1 MQWRLQAPVV
11 TPCCEWVKV
20 ETYVLRLSQ
29 PPRCGGIWEGS
40 SDLGSSDLDS
50 RDSLELYRLS
60 ALRRNH
66 TLTRPHTLRHRVMAS
81 NIEQSPFFQEQKSKG
96 EIVVKGMT

>member
-1 MQWRLQAPVV
+1 M
-11 TPCCEWVKV
+11 TPRCEWVKV

-29 PPRCGGIWEGS
+29 PPRCGGTWE
-40 SDLGSSDLDS
+40 GSSDLDS
-50 RDSLELYRLS
+50 RDSLELHRLS

>member
-1 MQWRLQAPVV
+1 MQCRLQAPVV

-20 ETYVLRLSQ
+20 ETYVLRLSH
-29 PPRCGGIWEGS
+29 PPRCGGTWE
-40 SDLGSSDLDS
+40 GSSDLDS